1 MTDFTL
7 IDNEGNEYKV
17 YKGMLFM
24 IPFFE
29 IMFKSGMEES
39 NTDKL
44 KIDYSAKVV
53 STFLERFQKREK
65 LINLKDFSLEYLDF
79 IRFLLLEKDIEIFN
93 KGIHKKSKIYIYRD
107 KYRFSRIYFIRRTT
121 LWIFIS
127 CLSNYFKINR
137 KYG

>member
-93 KGIHKKSKIYIYRD
+93 KGIHKKS
-107 KYRFSRIYFIRRTT
+107 
-121 LWIFIS
+121 
-127 CLSNYFKINR
+127 NE
-137 KYG
+137 